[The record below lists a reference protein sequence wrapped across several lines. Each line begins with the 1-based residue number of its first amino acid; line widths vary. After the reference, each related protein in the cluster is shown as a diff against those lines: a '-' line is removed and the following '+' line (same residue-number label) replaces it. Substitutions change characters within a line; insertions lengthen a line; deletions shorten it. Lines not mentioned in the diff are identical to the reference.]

1 MDKMPLGK
9 FPRFPGLEREVG
21 TSMNLNRLLRPHV
34 TSESNPLAEA
44 ASTSPPSSYSSSSSS
59 SSTNYFPKF
68 SKEQKSSFCIESLLR
83 TEAKTDRDR

>member
-1 MDKMPLGK
+1 MPLGK
-9 FPRFPGLEREVG
+9 FPRFPGLDREVG
-21 TSMNLNRLLRPHV
+21 NGMNFNRLVRPQV
-34 TSESNPLAEA
+34 SGECNPLAEA

-59 SSTNYFPKF
+59 SSSHYFSKF